1 MDSQLGPI
9 VMPKRMNQAAINAL
23 FSANQLKGDL
33 EQCLQLL
40 REISPA
46 SSPYDVCSTL
56 SSVED
61 RLSANKA
68 HAQRIT
74 RSEASE
80 VMEEVGRLIK
90 EVEHSLENWRS
101 QYPDS
106 SPIKVNNGMLLNLV
120 FAGSIYSL
128 EVSAAAFLDP
138 SRGHLAPTLIAYSL
152 ALSQRVF
159 AGASELSANII
170 LQFMH
175 SYGAAIAALGSNPP
189 TVLQTRALDATAVD
203 IKTVENHF
211 NLGVETV
218 IYAICP
224 RCSYLYEPQH
234 SQTLISNKP
243 TYPPVCTN
251 RSPPSSPS
259 CSEPLIDDQGRP
271 FKIFEY
277 YPFFDWFAR
286 FIAQPNIQQYARAFC
301 DRVRSTPVAPPDK
314 MHTADGEIYRILLGP
329 DGKLFVDGGDECRFF
344 FLFFADS
351 FNTEG
356 TTGRRKSRST
366 GVVSLKCLNLPYDI
380 REDDVNVYIPGFW
393 RGPREPDAVDAQHAH
408 LLKPV
413 FADLEKAY
421 TRGMKCAGS
430 PDEGNASV
438 PGEECVSRAMV
449 AGACLDLK
457 AARPVAG
464 VLDATSHY
472 LCTCCSNFHQES
484 ILRTDHENWTRPSD
498 EILREGMEK
507 WMEAQTVS
515 EREVIEQY
523 YGTRYSPMTMFLKY
537 LKLSMQLISD
547 PMHAFYHRVMQLYFR
562 DALGLTTLSS
572 TVPSPYES
580 DIAFYHEFTHP
591 PRPRPRDPQ
600 VDNADTADTDEFLA
614 YLEWEDLTD
623 EQRRVRLLR
632 INDWLSPAM
641 KHDIRALSEVV
652 KGHQLLAQERPQSN
666 TAEGKKLRKRLLK
679 RLTDLRW
686 ISLVYIC
693 NDLWISPFNNCD
705 DEHGIS
711 QHSLRKSSMA
721 QSLVKWV
728 SQEYYFTVFQLTL
741 V

>member
-1 MDSQLGPI
+1 MGSQSGPV
-9 VMPKRMNQAAINAL
+9 VMPKRMNQAGINAL
-23 FSANQLKGDL
+23 FTANQLKGDL

-46 SSPYDVCSTL
+46 SLPYDVCSVL

-61 RLSANKA
+61 RLLANKT
-68 HAQRIT
+68 HAQQIK

-80 VMEEVGRLIK
+80 VMEEVWGLIK
-90 EVEHSLENWRS
+90 KVEHSLANWRS
-101 QYPDS
+101 QYPDT
-106 SPIKVNNGMLLNLV
+106 SPIKVNNGMPLDIFL
-120 FAGSIYSL
+120 AGLIYSPN
-128 EVSAAAFLDP
+128 VSAIAFLNP
-138 SRGHLAPTLIAYSL
+138 NRGHLAPTLIAYSL

-203 IKTVENHF
+203 IRTVENQF
-211 NLGVETV
+211 NLGIETV
-218 IYAICP
+218 IHAICP
-224 RCSYLYEPQH
+224 CCNYLYEPQH
-234 SQTLISNKP
+234 SPTSPKP
-243 TYPPVCTN
+243 TYPAVCTN
-251 RSPPSSPS
+251 RSPHSSPP
-259 CSEPLIDDQGRP
+259 CNEPLVDDQGRP

-286 FIAQPNIQQYARAFC
+286 FIAQPKIQQYARAFC
-301 DRVRSTPVAPPDK
+301 DHVRNNPVAPPDK
-314 MHTADGEIYRILLGP
+314 THTADGEIYRVLLGP
-329 DGKLFVDGGDECRFF
+329 DGKLFVDGGEECRFF
-344 FLFFADS
+344 FLFYADS

-393 RGPREPDAVDAQHAH
+393 RGPREPNAIDAQHAH

-413 FADLEKAY
+413 FSDLEKAY

-430 PDEGNASV
+430 PDEANASV
-438 PGEECVSRAMV
+438 PGEECISRAMV

-484 ILRTDHENWTRPSD
+484 ILRTDHANWARADD
-498 EILREGMEK
+498 EIYREGMEK
-507 WMEAQTVS
+507 WREAQTIS
-515 EREVIEQY
+515 EREAIEHY
-523 YGTRYSPMTMFLKY
+523 YGTRYSPMMLLKY
-537 LKLSMQLISD
+537 FKLSTQLIPD
-547 PMHAFYHRVMQLYFR
+547 PMHAFYHRILQLYFR
-562 DALGLTTLSS
+562 NALGLTTLSS
-572 TVPSPYES
+572 KVPSPYES
-580 DIAFYHEFTHP
+580 DIAFYHEFAHP

-600 VDNADTADTDEFLA
+600 VDNTDSEEFLA
-614 YLEWEDLTD
+614 YLEWEDLTE
-623 EQRRVRLLR
+623 EQGRVRLSR
-632 INDWLSPAM
+632 IKNWLTPAM

-652 KGHQLLAQERPQSN
+652 KGHQLLSQKRPKSD
-666 TAEGKKLRKRLLK
+666 TPGGIKLRKRLLK

-693 NDLWISPFNNCD
+693 NDLWILPFNNCD
-705 DEHGIS
+705 DEHGIP
-711 QHSLRKSSMA
+711 QKSLRKSLMA
-721 QSLVKWV
+721 ESLVEWV
-728 SQEYYFTVFQLTL
+728 SQEHYFNGFNLKV